1 MDLENMSKA
10 QKLTFSA
17 MMIALYIAVLYFTQS
32 FAFGA
37 YQIRIA
43 TSLYALSYLF
53 PFLVLPFGLAN
64 FTANMLFGGLGPLD
78 MFGGFAVGILTTAL
92 IVGIRK
98 LKLHPYLVVLP
109 ITFVPAFGVATWL
122 SYLLEIPYPTL
133 AESLCIGQVIPAVCG
148 VILIKAVERVYGVE
162 HRSFFPKKA
171 LLGGKK

>member
-1 MDLENMSKA
+1 MELENMSKA
-10 QKLTFSA
+10 QKLTLSA

-78 MFGGFAVGILTTAL
+78 MFGGFVVGVLTTACVL
-92 IVGIRK
+92 GIRK
-98 LKLHPYLVVLP
+98 LKLNRCLIVLP
-109 ITFVPAFGVATWL
+109 ITFIPALGVATWL
-122 SYLLEIPYPTL
+122 SYLLEVPYSAL
-133 AESLCIGQVIPAVCG
+133 AVSLCIGQIIPAVCG
-148 VILIKAVERVYGVE
+148 VILIKVVERIFGVE
-162 HRSFFPKKA
+162 QGRI
-171 LLGGKK
+171 LV